1 MVGRRRNAAGLK
13 NLDIFNATSTM
24 KSLKY
29 SAEFTKGLE
38 HILKVDPTLRP
49 LVEKSVFPDFTV
61 GESNEYLDTV
71 TGFEYLTRSVIGQ
84 QVSGA
89 AAASIFKKF
98 RLLYGLDE
106 ASTIFPSPKQV
117 IASTVEELR
126 SAGLS
131 FRKAEYIQ
139 GVAKAF
145 ESGEIEDRKLQESS
159 DDEVV
164 DSLVALKGI
173 GRKCCNE
180 ICSWLFTLTVQLGLQ
195 ICS

>member
-1 MVGRRRNAAGLK
+1 
-13 NLDIFNATSTM
+13 M

-29 SAEFTKGLE
+29 SAEFSKGLE
-38 HILKVDPTLRP
+38 HILKVDPTLKP

-61 GESNEYLDTV
+61 GESGEYLDTV

-98 RLLYGLDE
+98 RGLYGLDE
-106 ASTIFPSPKQV
+106 SSSVFPLPKQV
-117 IASTVEELR
+117 MASTVEELR
-126 SAGLS
+126 GAGLS

-145 ESGEIEDRKLQESS
+145 ESGEIVDEKLQAST

-173 GRKCCNE
+173 GRKWCE
-180 ICSWLFTLTVQLGLQ
+180 KIRT
-195 ICS
+195 